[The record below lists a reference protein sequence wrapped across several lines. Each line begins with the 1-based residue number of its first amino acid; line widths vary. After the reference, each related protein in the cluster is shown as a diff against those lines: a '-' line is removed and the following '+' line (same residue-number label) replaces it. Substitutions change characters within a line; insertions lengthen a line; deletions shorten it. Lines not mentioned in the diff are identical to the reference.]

1 MEDTPMPE
9 APHLTE
15 LTGDYQ
21 CLHEF
26 IPAARAK
33 LDSNIWG
40 YLTGAA
46 ETETTLRRN
55 RAALDAIA
63 LRPRVLRDV
72 SKVDATTTFLGMKL
86 RLPVMLAPVGSLES
100 FDPGGAATAGR
111 GATEFGVPMI
121 VSSVTKPGLEEA
133 AKAATGPK
141 IFQLYVRGDDTWVDD
156 VVRRAVDAGYDAF
169 CITVDTAS
177 YSRRERDITARFV
190 KPWRTAATGQNHQAG
205 FSWDNIKRFK
215 DQHSIPLILKGI
227 ATAED
232 AAIACEHGVEVVYV
246 SNHGGRQLDYGRGS
260 MDVLPEV
267 IDAVRGRARV
277 VIDGSFARGTD
288 VVKAIALGADA
299 VAVGRLYCYALAAE
313 GDRGVHRLLEIL
325 EQEVMVAMA
334 LSGARSLAELNR
346 SFLHFG
352 VPPVTAPHVHSAFP
366 LLFRTPESP
375 NL

>member
-1 MEDTPMPE
+1 MPE

-40 YLTGAA
+40 YLIGAT
-46 ETETTLRRN
+46 ESETTLRRN

-111 GATEFGVPMI
+111 GATEFGVPII
-121 VSSVTKPGLEEA
+121 VSSVTNPGLEEA

-141 IFQLYVRGDDTWVDD
+141 IFQLYVRGDDAWVDD
-156 VVRRAVDAGYDAF
+156 VVHRAVDAGYNAF

-177 YSRRERDITARFV
+177 YSPART
-190 KPWRTAATGQNHQAG
+190 RHRGALRQA
-205 FSWDNIKRFK
+205 
-215 DQHSIPLILKGI
+215 
-227 ATAED
+227 
-232 AAIACEHGVEVVYV
+232 V
-246 SNHGGRQLDYGRGS
+246 
-260 MDVLPEV
+260 
-267 IDAVRGRARV
+267 
-277 VIDGSFARGTD
+277 ARG
-288 VVKAIALGADA
+288 
-299 VAVGRLYCYALAAE
+299 
-313 GDRGVHRLLEIL
+313 GDRAFAPGGLLLGQRE
-325 EQEVMVAMA
+325 A
-334 LSGARSLAELNR
+334 LQGQ
-346 SFLHFG
+346 
-352 VPPVTAPHVHSAFP
+352 APHPADPEGHRHRP
-366 LLFRTPESP
+366 RTRRSP
-375 NL
+375 ASTASTWCTCRTTAGGSSIMAAARWTCCPR